1 MNVLLAGG
9 LGYIGSH
16 IAVELL
22 ENNHNVIIADDLSNS
37 KIDVVNSIKT
47 ITGKEFKFY
56 DFDLKNYNNVEKIFA
71 ENKLDAVIHLAGYKA
86 VGESCKEPLMYY
98 ENNLLTTINIMK
110 CMKKF
115 GVDLIVFSSSATVYD
130 ANQPMPLDENANLK
144 PCNPYG
150 RTKYFIE
157 EMLRDE
163 VASNSNIRA
172 IILRYFNPIG
182 AHASGLIG
190 DDPNGIPNNLL
201 PFISRVVTGKLEFLS
216 VFGNDYPTKDG
227 TGVRDYLHVV
237 DLANAHLK
245 ALEFMDKHKDTKIE
259 YFNIGTG
266 NGCSVM
272 DIVNAYN
279 EVCGGKVKFKIAERR
294 SGDVAEIYANPNKAN
309 NILDWHANYTI
320 KEMCASSYNYENN
333 KRDSDE

>member
-56 DFDLKNYNNVEKIFA
+56 DFDLKNYDNVEKIFA

-150 RTKYFIE
+150 RTKFFIE

-245 ALEFMDKHKDTKIE
+245 ALEYMDKHKETKIE

-279 EVCGGKVKFKIAERR
+279 EVCGGKVKYKIAERR

-333 KRDSDE
+333 KRDDDE

>member
-56 DFDLKNYNNVEKIFA
+56 DFDLKNYGNAEKIFA

-98 ENNLLTTINIMK
+98 ENNLLTTINIVK

-201 PFISRVVTGKLEFLS
+201 PFISRVVTGKLDFLS

-227 TGVRDYLHVV
+227 TGIRDYLHVV

-279 EVCGGKVKFKIAERR
+279 EVCGGKVKYKIAERR

-309 NILDWHANYTI
+309 SILDWHANYTI

-333 KRDSDE
+333 KRDNNE

>member
-56 DFDLKNYNNVEKIFA
+56 DFDLKNYDNVEKIFA

-98 ENNLLTTINIMK
+98 ENNLLTTINTMK

-150 RTKYFIE
+150 RTKFFIE

-245 ALEFMDKHKDTKIE
+245 ALEYMDKHKETKIE

-279 EVCGGKVKFKIAERR
+279 EVCGGKVKYKIAERR
-294 SGDVAEIYANPNKAN
+294 SGDVAVIYANPNKAN

-333 KRDSDE
+333 KRDNEE